1 VKEGY
6 EGRRF
11 TKEGLSFYGEFFYFE
26 GFSWICI
33 EESLSSVVERIR
45 TGGTGLL
52 GVLGTGAKISIWYPG
67 AR

>member
-6 EGRRF
+6 EQRRLTDLGINIRPGF
-11 TKEGLSFYGEFFYFE
+11 WGEGSL
-26 GFSWICI
+26 GFAQ
-33 EESLSSVVERIR
+33 ELSSVVWRIS

-52 GVLGTGAKISIWYPG
+52 GVLGTEAKISIWYLG